1 MHFSPARP
9 STRRQSVHVQDLNP
23 SREIQEV
30 EEAKAVWESVE
41 SLQRAE
47 ARGRE
52 ILIHRHYMAGL
63 SATHSESRASK
74 GPVEYLQERLTK

>member
-1 MHFSPARP
+1 M
-9 STRRQSVHVQDLNP
+9 
-23 SREIQEV
+23 
-30 EEAKAVWESVE
+30 E

-63 SATHSESRASK
+63 STTHSESRASK
-74 GPVEYLQERLTK
+74 VPVEYLQEGLTR